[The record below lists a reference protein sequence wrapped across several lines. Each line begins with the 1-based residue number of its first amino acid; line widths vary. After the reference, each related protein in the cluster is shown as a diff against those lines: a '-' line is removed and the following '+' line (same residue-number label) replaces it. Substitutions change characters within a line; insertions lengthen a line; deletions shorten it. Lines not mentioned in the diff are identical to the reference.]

1 MNGIL
6 GAAGLSPLVI
16 QNVIVVGTSCLSNG
30 SLWLVQLMTWKAG
43 FVAFG
48 GHNLIKWI
56 RNRPGGA
63 AALATPANPTAAP
76 TTSADPAAAA
86 TA

>member
-16 QNVIVVGTSCLSNG
+16 QNVIVVGPNCLSNG
-30 SLWLVQLMTWKAG
+30 SLWEVQLMTWKAG

-48 GHNLIKWI
+48 GHNLTKWI
-56 RNRPGGA
+56 RYRPGGA
-63 AALATPANPTAAP
+63 AAFATPANPNAP
-76 TTSADPAAAA
+76 VINADPTAAA